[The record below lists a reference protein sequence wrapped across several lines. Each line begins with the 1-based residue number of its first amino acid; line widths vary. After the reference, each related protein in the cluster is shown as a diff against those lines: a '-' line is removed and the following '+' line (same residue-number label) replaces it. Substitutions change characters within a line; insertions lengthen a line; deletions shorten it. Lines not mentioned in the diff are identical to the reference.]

1 MVHIK
6 KKLLKNE
13 KKFKE
18 VSLFLIN
25 LKFIAIK
32 IKIPADFLEDFDK
45 LNLKIFLKIFKL
57 WQHWA
62 CTVIWQQSE

>member
-45 LNLKIFLKIFKL
+45 LNLKIFLKISMKVPRTFKS
-57 WQHWA
+57 
-62 CTVIWQQSE
+62 V